1 MSDSCPILK
10 GVIYININNDMIETM
25 ILSELCE
32 AEKKFKP
39 FNSGH
44 EGWAI
49 IKEEIDELNIEV
61 SMINEY
67 EKELW
72 LDVKTDNETRK
83 LFEVRR
89 IYDNSI
95 DIIKEA
101 IQVAA
106 MCKRFQKDLGVINVG
121 R

>member
-1 MSDSCPILK
+1 M
-10 GVIYININNDMIETM
+10 IYISIDKDMIETM
-25 ILSELCE
+25 IISELHK

-49 IKEEIDELNIEV
+49 IKEEIEEMQEILYGIDYYMDAIWNYVRENSTTQQLFHAQK
-61 SMINEY
+61 MY
-67 EKELW
+67 
-72 LDVKTDNETRK
+72 DVT
-83 LFEVRR
+83 L
-89 IYDNSI
+89 

-106 MCKRFQKDLGVINVG
+106 MCKRFQKDLGTGEIK
-121 R
+121 